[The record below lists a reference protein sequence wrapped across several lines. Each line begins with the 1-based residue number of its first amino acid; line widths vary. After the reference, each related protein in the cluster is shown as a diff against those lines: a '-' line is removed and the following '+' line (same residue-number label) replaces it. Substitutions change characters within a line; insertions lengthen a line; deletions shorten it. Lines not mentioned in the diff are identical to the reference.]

1 MEVVSNAFRSIGFI
15 LFWVVLLNSCG
26 KKESNG
32 ISSSPQR
39 ENISPVSP
47 RHVLIGGIAFYQ
59 SYDEVTKRIR
69 KLTCSTNYLGDKI
82 CYWKSSRADRNHG
95 FENIDQIIFTF
106 VRDTLH
112 EMKVDYLTM
121 FDVEFAN
128 VITTFKQTFGQ
139 PTVSGSS
146 DSTQMEWH
154 SDSLSILLVPNKRLH
169 WTKSGYTFTPVID
182 YQERI
187 LRKQ

>member
-1 MEVVSNAFRSIGFI
+1 MLNNVFRYIRFI
-15 LFWVVLLNSCG
+15 LCCIVVLNSCG
-26 KKESNG
+26 KKESAE
-32 ISSSPQR
+32 ISSSSRR
-39 ENISPVSP
+39 ENISTISP
-47 RHVLIGGIAFYQ
+47 HQVQIGGIAFYQ
-59 SYDEVTKRIR
+59 SYDEVTKRVR

-82 CYWKSSRADRNHG
+82 CYWKSSKGDRSHG

-112 EMKVDYLTM
+112 EMKIDCLTM

-128 VITTFKQTFGQ
+128 FITTFEQTFGQ
-139 PTVSGSS
+139 PTVAVSS

-154 SDSLSILLVPNKRLH
+154 SDSLSIILVPNKRLH
-169 WTKSGYTFTPVID
+169 WTKSVYTFTPVID
-182 YQERI
+182 YQERV